1 MSGTYPVS
9 IIDEWRTMRDVYDL
23 DQTKPNPYEEV
34 DSRTSVFLHGFLPP
48 PNLLPDVTMAK
59 LRMEL
64 AKEEAKELLARAP
77 LRKVSAGVFFC
88 KAMDA
93 EERQ

>member
-9 IIDEWRTMRDVYDL
+9 IIDEWRTMRDAYDL

-34 DSRTSVFLHGFLPP
+34 DSRTPVFLHGFLPP
-48 PNLLPDVTMAK
+48 PNLLPDVTMAE

-64 AKEEAKELLARAP
+64 AKALVVSRV
-77 LRKVSAGVFFC
+77 LRQIYDNG
-88 KAMDA
+88 DHP
-93 EERQ
+93 